1 MEMELHRP
9 QDLTSA
15 ISLTRL
21 FERRGGPKRFTPTS
35 SKPTLSNSAN
45 SPTQKTFKRLTKAEM
60 EDRRVRGLCFNC
72 DEVYTKGHQCK
83 QLFWLDGVE
92 ESVQGDKEERELEE
106 ESDPEVSFKLDLPW
120 EAIEKLQVTV
130 ANGSKIK
137 SPVPIEPS
145 LPILSKGEMHPSPQA
160 VIDSRILK
168 GQPQVLV
175 HWEGLSPAEASWE
188 AVNSFRS
195 RYPSFVLEDK
205 HNFNG
210 RVGVMSRSREVQM
223 LPWSDKFAKGILYQK
238 RGLKEGS

>member
-21 FERRGGPKRFTPTS
+21 FERRGGPKRFTPT

-106 ESDPEVSFKLDLPW
+106 ESDP
-120 EAIEKLQVTV
+120 
-130 ANGSKIK
+130 K
-137 SPVPIEPS
+137 SHFPIEPS